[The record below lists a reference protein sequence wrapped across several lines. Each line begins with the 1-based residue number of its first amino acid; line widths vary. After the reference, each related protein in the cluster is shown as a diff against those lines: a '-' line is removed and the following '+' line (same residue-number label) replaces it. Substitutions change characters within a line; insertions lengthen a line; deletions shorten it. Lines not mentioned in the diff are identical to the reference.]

1 MEDLTILKILIAALI
16 GFSSKIIW
24 DWLKSGRVNKSE
36 CMTRN
41 IHKEICCLPTLE
53 PDVSNLKSVSTQ
65 HERRLT
71 KLENDFQSM
80 KDDISSIKQS
90 IARIEATM
98 QAIANRRD

>member
-1 MEDLTILKILIAALI
+1 MEDLMILQILIATGI
-16 GFSSKIIW
+16 GFSSKIIC
-24 DWLKSGRVNKSE
+24 DWLKGGRVEKSE

-41 IHKEICCLPTLE
+41 IHKEICCLPVLKPE
-53 PDVSNLKSVSTQ
+53 VSNLKSDSKQ

-71 KLENDFQSM
+71 KMENDFQTM
-80 KDDISSIKQS
+80 KEDISSIKQS

>member
-1 MEDLTILKILIAALI
+1 MEDLTILKILIATVI

-24 DWLKSGRVNKSE
+24 DWLKGGRVNKSE
-36 CMTRN
+36 Y
-41 IHKEICCLPTLE
+41 ISHALHKEICCLPVLKPE
-53 PDVSNLKSVSTQ
+53 ISILKSDSKQ

-71 KLENDFQSM
+71 KMENDFQTM

-98 QAIANRRD
+98 QAIVDRRD

>member
-1 MEDLTILKILIAALI
+1 MILQILIATGI
-16 GFSSKIIW
+16 GFGSKIIW
-24 DWLKSGRVNKSE
+24 DWLKGGRVNKSE
-36 CMTRN
+36 YMTHAV
-41 IHKEICCLPTLE
+41 HKDICRLPTLN
-53 PDVSNLKSVSTQ
+53 PDVNGLKGNSAQ

-71 KLENDFQSM
+71 KMENDFQAM

>member
-1 MEDLTILKILIAALI
+1 MEELTILKILIATLI

-24 DWLKSGRVNKSE
+24 DWLKGGRVDKSE
-36 CMTRN
+36 YMTHAA
-41 IHKEICCLPTLE
+41 HKDICLLPTLS
-53 PDVSNLKSVSTQ
+53 PDVNGLKGNSAQ

-71 KLENDFQSM
+71 SMKADFQAM
-80 KDDISSIKQS
+80 RDDISSIKQS